1 MTRSTQWNSA
11 RFAGGLLIALFGV
24 ACASGVDFARKQR
37 GQSECNKVAEKLC
50 TKNLGSADQQACIKR
65 EVYLCELRTTDGE

>member
-37 GQSECNKVAEKLC
+37 GRSECSKAAEKLC
-50 TKNLGSADQQACIKR
+50 AKNLGSADQQACIKR
-65 EVYLCELRTTDGE
+65 EVYLCELRITDGE